1 MAQINR
7 KSIMNG
13 FIWMVLEK
21 VGSQGV
27 TFVVTIILARILEPE
42 VYGTVAL
49 VSVFTTMLGV
59 FVDSGMGSALI
70 QKKEVDDVDFSS
82 VFYINIVFC
91 ILLYL
96 FMFFM
101 APFIASFYGKK
112 ELTLLVR
119 VLCLSLIIGGIKN
132 VLQAYIV
139 RNMLFRI
146 FFFATLGGTITAAFV
161 GIIMAYKGYSIWAL
175 VAQSLVN
182 QTIDTIILW
191 TILKWKPKFL
201 FSFSRIKSLYSF
213 GWKLMLASLI
223 SVIYGDLRQLII
235 GKLYSTEDLA
245 YYNRGASFPM
255 LFVTN
260 INNAL
265 GGILFP
271 VMSKNQDDIC
281 VIRSIVR
288 KSILLSTYTLF
299 PIMMGLGVCAT
310 PFVRLLLTEKW
321 LFCVPY
327 LRIFCFEYAFV
338 MFNTSNFCSYQ
349 SIGRSDIYLR
359 NEVLSKIIGLLAMFI
374 TAQIS
379 VFALALSSSFVTIVS
394 AIINSTSNKKIIHYG
409 FFNQVKDMLPNFGL
423 ALVMGVIVLL
433 IGLIRLPDTIKLF
446 FQIVVGIAV
455 YVLGSKILELE
466 AYCELIKTIK
476 LYKLR

>member
-7 KSIMNG
+7 KFLTNG
-13 FIWMVLEK
+13 FIWMILEK
-21 VGSQGV
+21 FGNQGV

-49 VSVFTTMLGV
+49 VSIFTTILGV

-70 QKKEVDDVDFSS
+70 QKKEADDADFSS

-91 ILLYL
+91 IFFYLL
-96 FMFFM
+96 MFFA
-101 APFIASFYGKK
+101 APFIASIYGKD
-112 ELTLLVR
+112 ELILLIR
-119 VLCLSLIIGGIKN
+119 VLCFSLIIGGIKN
-132 VLQAYIV
+132 VLQAYVV
-139 RNMLFRI
+139 RNMHFKF
-146 FFFATLGGTITAAFV
+146 FFFATLGGTIIAAFV
-161 GIIMAYKGYSIWAL
+161 GIAMAYKGYGIWAL
-175 VAQSLVN
+175 VTQSLVN

-191 TILKWKPKFL
+191 ITLKWRPKFL
-201 FSFSRIKSLYSF
+201 FSFSRVKSLYSF

-223 SVIYGDLRQLII
+223 SVIYSDLRQLII
-235 GKLYSTEDLA
+235 GKVYSTEDLA
-245 YYNRGASFPM
+245 YYNRGASFPK

-260 INNAL
+260 INSAL

-271 VMSKNQDDIC
+271 VMSKNQDDIF

-310 PFVRLLLTEKW
+310 PCVRLLLTEKW

-338 MFNTSNFCSYQ
+338 MFNTSNLCSYQ

-359 NEVLSKIIGLLAMFI
+359 NEMLSKMIGFVAIFI

-379 VFALALSSSFVTIVS
+379 VFALALSSLVVTIIN
-394 AIINSTSNKKIIHYG
+394 AIINSTSNKKIINYG
-409 FFNQVKDMLPNFGL
+409 FFNQVKDMLPNLGL
-423 ALVMGVIVLL
+423 TLVMGVIVFF
-433 IGLIRLPDTIKLF
+433 IGLICLPDEIKLPI
-446 FQIVVGIAV
+446 QVIVGIAT
-455 YVLGSKILELE
+455 YVLGSRILKLE
-466 AYCELIKTIK
+466 AYCELIKTLKI
-476 LYKLR
+476 YKQR